1 MRTREILSFLLL
13 LESLPLEAAPAPRRL
28 DSKIVNGSLDFLHPT
43 VGLLITNGGVCTATL
58 IGCQT
63 VLTAAHCICT
73 PPGGATLDGTACRAR
88 PDLLDPSQKSFFLQH
103 AGTFAVASVEVN
115 PDFLVEVQGDEAIL
129 RLASPVSNI
138 VPSSIATVTKPAVGR
153 AGEIVG
159 FGTTQGGLRDFGIKR
174 HGAVTVAPCTGAAAG
189 HVCWDFK
196 NPIGLPETG
205 SNSCSGDSG
214 GPLFTLEGGRQVI
227 AGVTS
232 YGNASCLP
240 NDNAHNAD
248 VFRDSA
254 WILSQA
260 GTDLAA
266 AACGTGPQVGDT
278 GTSVLG
284 VDKMALATGTSV
296 LGASGTLSAAH
307 PQDAYTLEVPVRTA
321 QLRISANSSAL
332 GRSGLLLYARQ
343 GSPAS
348 PAAFDC
354 KDDRH
359 GSLPY
364 CEVYNPTPGTWHLLL
379 VGEDLGS
386 GGAYQLT
393 ATLIAQPAVA
403 PGPCVP
409 GPTALCLQDGRF
421 KVEGTF
427 QAPDGQIGSAKTV
440 KLTEETGYF
449 WFFSD
454 TNVETVVKVL
464 NACTFNQRFW
474 VFAGGLTNVRTT
486 LTVTDTATGQ
496 VRTYQNP
503 QGTAFQP
510 IQDASAFATCP

>member
-1 MRTREILSFLLL
+1 MRFREILTLVLLL
-13 LESLPLEAAPAPRRL
+13 DSLPLQAAQAPRRL
-28 DSKIVNGSLDFLHPT
+28 DSKIVNGSLDFLHPS

-88 PDLLDPSQKSFFLQH
+88 PDLLDPSQKFFFLQH

-115 PDFLVEVQGDEAIL
+115 PDFRVEIQGDEAIL
-129 RLASPVSNI
+129 HLASPVSNI
-138 VPSSIATVTKPAVGR
+138 VPSSIATVAKPAVGT

-159 FGTTQGGLRDFGIKR
+159 FGTTQGGMRDSGIKR
-174 HGAVTVAPCTGAAAG
+174 HGTVTVAPCTGAAAG
-189 HVCWDFK
+189 HVCWDFN
-196 NPIGLPETG
+196 NPIGVPETG
-205 SNSCSGDSG
+205 SNSCTGDSG
-214 GPLFTLEGGRQVI
+214 GPLFTLEGGRPVI
-227 AGVTS
+227 SGVTS

-240 NDNAHNAD
+240 HDNAHNAD

-254 WILSQA
+254 WILSHA
-260 GTDLAA
+260 GPDLAA
-266 AACGTGPQVGDT
+266 AACGAGPQVGATSTSALGTDT
-278 GTSVLG
+278 VVLES
-284 VDKMALATGTSV
+284 GTSV
-296 LGASGTLSAAH
+296 LGASGTLSSNH
-307 PQDAYTLEVPVRTA
+307 SQDTYTLDVPAGTA

-332 GRSGLLLYARQ
+332 GSGLALYARQ
-343 GSPAS
+343 GTSAS

-354 KDDRH
+354 KDDLH
-359 GSLPY
+359 GALPY
-364 CEVYNPTPGTWHLLL
+364 CEVHNPAPGPWHLLL
-379 VGEDLGS
+379 AGEGS
-386 GGAYQLT
+386 GSGSAYQLT
-393 ATLIAQPAVA
+393 ATLIAQPAA
-403 PGPCVP
+403 ASGPCVQ
-409 GPTALCLQDGRF
+409 GPTTLCLQDGRF

-427 QAPDGQIGSAKTV
+427 QTPAGQLGLAKMV
-440 KLTEETGYF
+440 KLTEETGYL

-464 NACTFNQRFW
+464 DACTYNQRFW

-496 VRTYQNP
+496 VKTYQNP